1 MNFRQFLESKDLGL
15 IGQELPDTSLVIPT
29 VTIKSEIQS
38 IRGDKPRPGESPKNP
53 IEIRL
58 KNGSNIFFSYDQYK
72 RIKSKINLE
81 KGKEISVTYRRNQSD
96 KTTPTSS
103 IINIT

>member
-15 IGQELPDTSLVIPT
+15 LGLDMPCTGIVIPSVT
-29 VTIKSEIQS
+29 VQSEIEK
-38 IRGDKPRPGESPKNP
+38 IKGAVPEKGEAPKNP

-58 KNGSNIFFSYDQYK
+58 KNGSNIFLSYDEYK
-72 RIKSKINLE
+72 RLKSKINLE
-81 KGKEISVTYRRNQSD
+81 KGQKIEVTYRRNKSD
-96 KTTPTSS
+96 KESPTSE